1 MIRMQPRHVLSNIY
15 TCVALVVLPAGAG
28 VLYSTDFEEKDLVSG
43 KDIWLVGDDTWV
55 DTPEGWIGTSKG
67 KGVHGIDLNVI
78 AGGGLGKTA
87 FLGFKEPSAT
97 LVVVAKPI
105 NYSPKVGD
113 LPLVRVETLVGI
125 QDSTTTTS
133 ARDSFFVSIYN
144 SAGGYLAG
152 IRFDNRPLTYGI
164 WRGDGK
170 LEYDTGVGFVRG
182 DLHMLSFVINLP
194 TNRWSADL
202 DGIPLFAN
210 APFSATTTTINFG
223 LLAYEWQLDATTPAG
238 HGDNWMLI
246 ADVVVRSAP
255 LGIEPFQLSSLT
267 RTAAASTLTW
277 PGQKGFDYQIEYS
290 DNLATWRRD
299 LPSASFPTI
308 LVDQPLTFQD
318 TTSGLPRRFYR
329 VLRMEAP

>member
-1 MIRMQPRHVLSNIY
+1 MIRMQPLLVLSNII
-15 TCVALVVLPAGAG
+15 TCVALAVLPAGAS
-28 VLYSTDFEEKDLVSG
+28 VLYSTEFENFIS
-43 KDIWLVGDDTWV
+43 GDDKWV
-55 DTPEGWIGTSKG
+55 DTEGWLGNSKG
-67 KGVHGIDLNVI
+67 YGVHGIDQDAIV
-78 AGGGLGKTA
+78 GGGLGKTA
-87 FLGFKEPSAT
+87 FLGLNQPSAT

-105 NYSPKVGD
+105 NYSPQAGD

-125 QDSTTTTS
+125 QDSVTTS

-144 SAGGYLAG
+144 SSGGYLAG
-152 IRFDNRPLTYGI
+152 IRFDNRLDTYGI

-170 LEYDTGVGFVRG
+170 LDYDTGEGFARG
-182 DLHMLSFVINLP
+182 DLHLLSFVINLP

-210 APFSATTTTINFG
+210 APFTATTNTINFG
-223 LLAYEWQLDATTPAG
+223 LLAYEWQLDSTTPLG

-255 LGIEPFQLSSLT
+255 LGAEPFQLSSLT
-267 RTAAASTLTW
+267 HTTATATATATLTW

-290 DNLATWRRD
+290 DNLVTWRRD

-318 TTSGLPRRFYR
+318 ATSGLPRRFYR
-329 VLRMEAP
+329 VLRTETP

>member
-1 MIRMQPRHVLSNIY
+1 MIHMHARRVLPDIV
-15 TCVALVVLPAGAG
+15 TCVALAVLPAGGG
-28 VLYSTDFEEKDLVSG
+28 VLYSTEFENFIS
-43 KDIWLVGDDTWV
+43 GDDKWV
-55 DTPEGWIGTSKG
+55 DTEGWIGNSKDY
-67 KGVHGIDLNVI
+67 GVHGIDQDVI

-87 FLGFKEPSAT
+87 FLGFNQPSAT

-105 NYSPKVGD
+105 NYSPQVGD

-125 QDSTTTTS
+125 QDSVTTS
-133 ARDSFFVSIYN
+133 ARDSFFVSVYN
-144 SAGGYLAG
+144 SSGGYLAG
-152 IRFDNRPLTYGI
+152 IRFDNRLDTYGI

-170 LEYDTGVGFVRG
+170 SDYDTGEGFARG
-182 DLHMLSFVINLP
+182 DLHLLGFVINLP

-210 APFSATTTTINFG
+210 APFTATTNTINFG
-223 LLAYEWQLDATTPAG
+223 LLAYEWQLDSTAPSG

-255 LGIEPFQLSSLT
+255 LGAEPFQLSSLT
-267 RTAAASTLTW
+267 HTTASATLTW

-290 DNLATWRRD
+290 DNLVTWRRD

-318 TTSGLPRRFYR
+318 ATSGLPRRFYR
-329 VLRMEAP
+329 VLRTETP